1 MLSAAQ
7 SSFLAWLS
15 ANPLESGQA
24 STEANAKNSMA
35 RLATKA
41 TQAMILSGPLSTSS
55 SSSAMEVVRIGAL
68 EIAAVGEAEGSF
80 IVARGSGWVAL
91 PPAAGVAG
99 APAGR
104 AKAGVA
110 GRGGVAPRGIVLL
123 PTGETGGAGR
133 GGAPGAVGALGAG
146 GAPPMEGRGG
156 GLSGTVGA
164 GGPPMDGAPG
174 AGRGV
179 NGTVAGGASAP
190 GALARRVMRTV
201 SFFRGTADVLVDGIG
216 VGVGAFSS
224 WLIGKIDFLGEFP
237 PINGSSDGGCQL
249 FEGKLRRNP

>member
-1 MLSAAQ
+1 M
-7 SSFLAWLS
+7 
-15 ANPLESGQA
+15 
-24 STEANAKNSMA
+24 
-35 RLATKA
+35 
-41 TQAMILSGPLSTSS
+41 
-55 SSSAMEVVRIGAL
+55 
-68 EIAAVGEAEGSF
+68 
-80 IVARGSGWVAL
+80 VARGNGWVAL
-91 PPAAGVAG
+91 PPATGVVG
-99 APAGR
+99 AALAGR
-104 AKAGVA
+104 AMAGDA
-110 GRGGVAPRGIVLL
+110 GRGGVAPSGMVLL

-164 GGPPMDGAPG
+164 GGPPIDGAPG

-179 NGTVAGGASAP
+179 SGTVAGGASAP

-201 SFFRGTADVLVDGIG
+201 SFFRGTADVLVDGNG

-237 PINGSSDGGCQL
+237 PINGSFDGGCQL
-249 FEGKLRRNP
+249 FEGKVGRNQWRITDGVSFNPRRGGFPE